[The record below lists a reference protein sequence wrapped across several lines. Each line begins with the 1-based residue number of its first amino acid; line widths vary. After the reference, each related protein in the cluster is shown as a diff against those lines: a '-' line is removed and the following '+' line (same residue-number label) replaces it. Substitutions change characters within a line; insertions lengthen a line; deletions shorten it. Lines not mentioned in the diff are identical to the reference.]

1 MIYVKGAAQREAYTK
16 PALPPPPP
24 PPPSV
29 AHYRATRALRA
40 PALYPHLCIFIS
52 AFLINKKTL
61 TCIVIIFFSPLP
73 NVHVYAYVQA
83 MLKLVKMKVL
93 VVGLRGVGI
102 EVAKNTALAGVQT
115 LTLHDP
121 AKAEMRDLGKR
132 KIAAV
137 AKTTI
142 PPAHLSLK
150 QEDPVGYH
158 AHSPRCQ

>member
-1 MIYVKGAAQREAYTK
+1 
-16 PALPPPPP
+16 
-24 PPPSV
+24 
-29 AHYRATRALRA
+29 
-40 PALYPHLCIFIS
+40 
-52 AFLINKKTL
+52 
-61 TCIVIIFFSPLP
+61 
-73 NVHVYAYVQA
+73 

-142 PPAHLSLK
+142 PPAYLSLK
-150 QEDPVGYH
+150 LENPVGYH

>member
-1 MIYVKGAAQREAYTK
+1 M
-16 PALPPPPP
+16 
-24 PPPSV
+24 
-29 AHYRATRALRA
+29 
-40 PALYPHLCIFIS
+40 HL
-52 AFLINKKTL
+52 
-61 TCIVIIFFSPLP
+61 IIFFSPLP
-73 NVHVYAYVQA
+73 NVHAYAYVHMQA

-150 QEDPVGYH
+150 REDPGRV
-158 AHSPRCQ
+158 PRPFAPMPINQ

>member
-1 MIYVKGAAQREAYTK
+1 
-16 PALPPPPP
+16 
-24 PPPSV
+24 
-29 AHYRATRALRA
+29 
-40 PALYPHLCIFIS
+40 
-52 AFLINKKTL
+52 
-61 TCIVIIFFSPLP
+61 
-73 NVHVYAYVQA
+73 